1 MIKVFMKKCKSILK
15 NTAEKLSGKDKRKF
29 YAEISKACGK
39 GGQSFV
45 AKEFNVGRDTI
56 RKGRHEL
63 ETGIVCQDAF
73 NLRGRKKTE
82 VHLPNIKKDISN
94 ILETQSQTDPKFQ
107 TNRLYTRLSVE
118 EIRKQ
123 LIEKYNYKND
133 VLPTNQTLNTII
145 NGMGFKLRKIQK
157 RRPKKK
163 LPETDAIFDNLEIVH
178 KIAEENDEVVRI
190 SIDTKDRVKLGEFS
204 RGGKSRIERN
214 ALDHDFGDKY
224 ITPFGIMNV
233 NEDKIKII
241 NTKSKVTA
249 DFIVDEIEK
258 YWSENNYDLTKKIL
272 LINGDNG
279 PENSSCRTQYI
290 KRMVELSVK
299 FDVVVFLAYY
309 PPYHSK
315 YNKIER
321 VWGILEQHW
330 NGDLLDDEKTV
341 IEYEKTLSWNG
352 KNPEVTISDKNYETG
367 IKLSQKEMLK
377 YESVIIR
384 KPGLEKYFVM
394 IDPVKCRKL
403 VNVQSYQ

>member
-1 MIKVFMKKCKSILK
+1 MIKVMLKKCKRILK
-15 NTAEKLSGKDKRKF
+15 KTAEKLSGKDKRIF
-29 YAEISKACGK
+29 YAEISKGCGV

-56 RKGRHEL
+56 RKGLHEL
-63 ETGIVCQDAF
+63 ESGVECKDAF
-73 NLRGRKKTE
+73 NLRGRKRTE
-82 VHLPNIKKDISN
+82 VHLPNIKNDIRS
-94 ILETQSQTDPKFQ
+94 ILESQSQTDPKFQ
-107 TNRLYTRLSVE
+107 TDRLYTRLSVS

-123 LIEKYNYKND
+123 MIEKFDYKD
-133 VLPTNQTLNTII
+133 DELPTNQTLNAII
-145 NGMGFKLRKIQK
+145 NDMGFKLRKIQK
-157 RRPKKK
+157 RRPLKK
-163 LPETDAIFDNLEIVH
+163 LPETNEVFNNLEKVH
-178 KIAEENDEVVRI
+178 KIAEENDDIVRI
-190 SIDTKDRVKLGEFS
+190 SIDAKDRVKLGEFS
-204 RGGKSRIERN
+204 RGGKSRVERN

-233 NEDKIKII
+233 KEDIVKII

-249 DFIVDEIEK
+249 DFIVDEIEIF
-258 YWSENNYDLTKKIL
+258 WSENNYDMTKKVL

-290 KRMVELSVK
+290 KRLVEFSVK
-299 FDVVVFLAYY
+299 YEVVVFLAYY

-341 IEYEKTLSWNG
+341 IKYEKTLTWNG
-352 KNPEVTISDKNYETG
+352 KKPEVTISEKIYETG
-367 IKLSQKEMLK
+367 VKLTPKEMLK

-403 VNVQSYQ
+403 VDSRSYQ